1 VDPSIESLISS
12 HNPLYSY
19 HPNNTK
25 LNLAKYYSAYGIRN
39 SFGMDINSIT
49 GKLWNTENGEY
60 SYDEISLVQ
69 PGFNSGWAK
78 MMRPIQRNNNTS
90 VSDLVVL
97 NGSHYSDP
105 EFSWI
110 LPVDVTDIEF

>member
-1 VDPSIESLISS
+1 
-12 HNPLYSY
+12 
-19 HPNNTK
+19 
-25 LNLAKYYSAYGIRN
+25 
-39 SFGMDINSIT
+39 
-49 GKLWNTENGEY
+49 
-60 SYDEISLVQ
+60 
-69 PGFNSGWAK
+69 

-97 NGSHYSDP
+97 NGSHYSDL

>member
-1 VDPSIESLISS
+1 MGS
-12 HNPLYSY
+12 
-19 HPNNTK
+19 
-25 LNLAKYYSAYGIRN
+25 
-39 SFGMDINSIT
+39 
-49 GKLWNTENGEY
+49 

-97 NGSHYSDP
+97 NGSRYSDP
-105 EFSWI
+105 EYSWI